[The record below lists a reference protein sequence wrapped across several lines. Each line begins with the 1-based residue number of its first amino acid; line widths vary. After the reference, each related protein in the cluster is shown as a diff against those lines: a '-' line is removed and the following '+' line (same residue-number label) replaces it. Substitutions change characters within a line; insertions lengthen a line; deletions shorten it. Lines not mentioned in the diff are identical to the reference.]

1 MISRLVTLTDRG
13 APFVSPASLVIKT
26 LYTRGYGG
34 WRLLLTAVDGKM
46 AFFSVCSQPPQKQ
59 NRRAV
64 RPTPKAPQAPQAARS
79 VAAGGQHAD
88 EVGGL
93 V

>member
-13 APFVSPASLVIKT
+13 APFVSPASLVINP
-26 LYTRGYGG
+26 GV
-34 WRLLLTAVDGKM
+34 WRLAPSLDRGRRKNGI
-46 AFFSVCSQPPQKQ
+46 FFAVCSQPPQKQ